1 MKIMMKSDA
10 HHRISSAV
18 TQSFKA
24 GKEYSVPK
32 ATGEALIKREV
43 AEAAAAKE
51 PSSEKE
57 K

>member
-1 MKIMMKSDA
+1 MKIRMNSDA
-10 HHRISSAV
+10 NVRISSAV

>member
-1 MKIMMKSDA
+1 MKIKMNSDA

-24 GKEYSVPK
+24 GQTYSVPK
-32 ATGEALIKREV
+32 ATGNALIKRKV
-43 AEAAAAKE
+43 AEMATAKE

-57 K
+57 N